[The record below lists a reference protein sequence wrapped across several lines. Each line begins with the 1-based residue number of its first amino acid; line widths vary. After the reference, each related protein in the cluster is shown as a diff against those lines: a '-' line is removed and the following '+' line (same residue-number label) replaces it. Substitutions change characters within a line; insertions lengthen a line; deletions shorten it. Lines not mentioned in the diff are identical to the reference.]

1 MLPPD
6 MRLLKQVEDEDSKLR
21 KLVAVLSLDKEILQ
35 DVIRR
40 KL

>member
-1 MLPPD
+1 MLPAD

>member
-6 MRLLKQVEDEDSKLR
+6 MRLLKQVEDENFKLR
-21 KLVAVLSLDKEILQ
+21 KLVAVLPLDKKMLQ